1 MAWGWSD
8 VFKAYD
14 KSGKRVLA
22 GEVYGRIFSDDSGCY
37 RIIYSKE
44 FIEYN
49 ERILPY
55 DPRIVYIGASKGG
68 ESSSIIRRASDYLRD
83 FERMYHHDSPG
94 FILKQHFGFDF
105 DSIYVQFKK
114 LDSDKAMYFEDEQIC
129 KFISKNGDWPIS
141 HKLNDLNIPIRQSIK
156 YGEALHNLSKLS
168 NPVEINLEGRLT

>member
-14 KSGKRVLA
+14 KNGKRVLTNETC
-22 GEVYGRIFSDDSGCY
+22 GQIFSDDSGCY

-44 FIEYN
+44 FIKYN
-49 ERILPY
+49 ERILPH

-94 FILKQHFGFDF
+94 FILKQHYGFDF
-105 DSIYVQFKK
+105 NSMYVQFKK
-114 LDSDKAMYFEDEQIC
+114 KTMVIVFCESTLYACIFTSFFAKKKIED
-129 KFISKNGDWPIS
+129 FD
-141 HKLNDLNIPIRQSIK
+141 
-156 YGEALHNLSKLS
+156 
-168 NPVEINLEGRLT
+168 